1 MAASNYYGFAQG
13 VSSQYRSLKAF
24 LELALYEVLREQ
36 ATAFSLV
43 PHPQVPEQSF
53 GTGPEFRN
61 PMDAGLG
68 RVLREGASRRPEH
81 HSQGPERAL
90 CSLWKPTQDS
100 YSYGLSTATSG
111 YETKQYPPPAA
122 GHQLPATATLCPPG
136 GSGTQGAY
144 GGSGYGQAQP
154 LPQMP
159 TAEAGPPASV
169 ACSSYTYAPASSAQ
183 PMASSVPAL
192 PASSSFSA
200 ASAPY
205 TGPSYPSYDASSY
218 SVASPYYP
226 PLLTP
231 QMQPPPPPPPP
242 PKPVDSSQWGGP
254 GGSPSA
260 SCAHSIAK
268 KLPVPSK
275 LPRPRTGP
283 QPLPL
288 HYCDIC
294 KISCAGPQQT
304 YREHLEGQKHKKKEA
319 AQKMGVQPN
328 GSPRGVQAQLHCDL
342 CAVSCTGAE
351 AYAAHI
357 RGAKHQKVCN
367 EEGRVIRFRCKLCEC
382 SFNDPNARD
391 MHVRGRRHRL
401 QYKKKVNP
409 DLPIA
414 DKPSTRVRK
423 LVEETLRRQRQLT
436 KRRLGELRRWHNE
449 TRRYD
454 LCRRRLEEGL
464 PVPDAHAGRPLPDQH
479 LPALR
484 SRPGAPTAKP
494 LPTRRPESSDDRH
507 VMCKHAAIYPTEE
520 ELLAVQKAV
529 SHAERALKLV
539 SDTLAEED
547 SASPEP
553 EGGDHSS
560 GPSPSAR
567 ILKGVMRVGLLAKGL
582 LLRGDRAVQ
591 LILLCSQKPTHA
603 LQRRVAEQLPLQL
616 PVVTDDKYEVSS
628 DLDAS
633 IVISSCE
640 EPRIQVAV
648 SITSPLMREDPS
660 KDQEGTEVPPPDPGD
675 VLSPEKCLQALA
687 ALRHAKWFQA
697 RASGLQPC
705 VIVIRVF
712 RDLCQRVPTWGALP
726 DWAMELL
733 VEKALSSTKGPL
745 SPGDAVRRVLECVAS
760 GTLLTDGPGLQDPC
774 ERDQMDAL
782 SSMTLQEREDITA
795 SAQHALR
802 MLAFRQIHKIL
813 GIDPLPP
820 PRIRLGARFRK
831 RPQEAGELEAKRR
844 WAPGTQCITKCEHTR
859 PKPGELAFCK
869 GDVVTI
875 LEACENKSWYR
886 AKHHASGQEGLLAA
900 GALREREALSAD
912 PKLSLMPWFH
922 GKISGQEAVQQL
934 QPPED
939 GLFLVRESARHPGDY
954 VLCVSFGSDVIHYR
968 VLHRDGRLTID
979 EEACF
984 CNLMAMVEYYSKDQ
998 GAICTKLVRPKRKQ
1012 GTKSAEEE
1020 LAKAGWL
1027 LNLQHL
1033 TLGAQIGEGEFGAV
1047 LQGEYLGQKVAVK
1060 NIKCDVTAQA
1070 FLDETA
1076 VMTKVQHKNL
1086 VRLLGVIL
1094 HQGLYI
1100 VMEHVSKGNL
1110 VNFLRTRGRALVNT
1124 PQLLQFSLHV
1134 AEGMEY
1140 LESKKL
1146 VHRDL
1151 AARNILVSEDLVA
1164 KVSDFG
1170 LAKAERKGLDSS
1182 RLPVKWTAPEAL
1194 KHGKFSSKSDVWS
1207 FGVLLWEVFSYGR
1220 APYPKMS
1227 LKEVS
1232 EAVEKGYRMEPPE
1245 GCPGSIHALMGSCWE
1260 AEPTRRPPFRKLA
1273 EKLARELRSAG
1284 ASAPN
1289 GGQDTDCPALP
1300 RSQEP

>member
-13 VSSQYRSLKAF
+13 VGSQYRSL
-24 LELALYEVLREQ
+24 R
-36 ATAFSLV
+36 
-43 PHPQVPEQSF
+43 
-53 GTGPEFRN
+53 TGPGSNAVFICGSSV
-61 PMDAGLG
+61 PPPSAFPLPAAGASLSTQPAPGLG
-68 RVLREGASRRPEH
+68 PALIPFPEAAQPPGPGYSGYQP
-81 HSQGPERAL
+81 HSSQDLGYSTQPQEPMPAATTAP
-90 CSLWKPTQDS
+90 SYQDS

-111 YETKQYPPPAA
+111 YENKQYPPSVA
-122 GHQLPATATLCPPG
+122 GQPQLSAVATLCPPG
-136 GSGTQGAY
+136 AQGAY
-144 GGSGYGQAQP
+144 GCGGYGQAQP

-183 PMASSVPAL
+183 PMASSVPTL

-218 SVASPYYP
+218 SVARPYYP
-226 PLLTP
+226 PLLTS
-231 QMQPPPPPPPP
+231 QMQLPPPPPPPQQPPAP
-242 PKPVDSSQWGGP
+242 PKPVESSQWGGP

-260 SCAHSIAK
+260 SCANSITK

-275 LPRPRTGP
+275 LPRPRIGP

-294 KISCAGPQQT
+294 KISCAGPQT

-357 RGAKHQKVCN
+357 RGAKHQKVFKLHTKLGKPIPTIDPAPANPGLAQAPSTSQPASTPVTVTAESTPAASAKPVAPASPSMCAPSRPPPPRRPATSKASRVGPPALPATDCRPLHGKPAPPRSERPGEPSARGGSAEASGSSCEGQPVGPGYVEEVCN
-367 EEGRVIRFRCKLCEC
+367 EEGRVIRFHCKLCEC
-382 SFNDPNARD
+382 SFNDANARD

-454 LCRRRLEEGL
+454 LCRRRLEEGP
-464 PVPDAHAGRPLPDQH
+464 PVPESHSGRPLPDQH

-484 SRPGAPTAKP
+484 SRPGAPAAKP

-553 EGGDHSS
+553 EGGDHSR
-560 GPSPSAR
+560 PSSSAR

-591 LILLCSQKPTHA
+591 LILLCSQKPTRA

-628 DLDAS
+628 DPDAS

-660 KDQEGTEVPPPDPGD
+660 ADREGTEVPPPDPGD
-675 VLSPEKCLQALA
+675 VLNPEKCLQALA

-782 SSMTLQEREDITA
+782 GSMTLQEREDITA

-831 RPQEAGELEAKRR
+831 RPREAGEPEAKGGGDQR
-844 WAPGTQCITKCEHTR
+844 KR
-859 PKPGELAFCK
+859 P
-869 GDVVTI
+869 
-875 LEACENKSWYR
+875 
-886 AKHHASGQEGLLAA
+886 
-900 GALREREALSAD
+900 
-912 PKLSLMPWFH
+912 
-922 GKISGQEAVQQL
+922 
-934 QPPED
+934 
-939 GLFLVRESARHPGDY
+939 
-954 VLCVSFGSDVIHYR
+954 
-968 VLHRDGRLTID
+968 
-979 EEACF
+979 
-984 CNLMAMVEYYSKDQ
+984 
-998 GAICTKLVRPKRKQ
+998 
-1012 GTKSAEEE
+1012 
-1020 LAKAGWL
+1020 
-1027 LNLQHL
+1027 
-1033 TLGAQIGEGEFGAV
+1033 
-1047 LQGEYLGQKVAVK
+1047 
-1060 NIKCDVTAQA
+1060 
-1070 FLDETA
+1070 
-1076 VMTKVQHKNL
+1076 
-1086 VRLLGVIL
+1086 
-1094 HQGLYI
+1094 
-1100 VMEHVSKGNL
+1100 
-1110 VNFLRTRGRALVNT
+1110 
-1124 PQLLQFSLHV
+1124 
-1134 AEGMEY
+1134 
-1140 LESKKL
+1140 
-1146 VHRDL
+1146 
-1151 AARNILVSEDLVA
+1151 
-1164 KVSDFG
+1164 
-1170 LAKAERKGLDSS
+1170 
-1182 RLPVKWTAPEAL
+1182 RLP
-1194 KHGKFSSKSDVWS
+1194 
-1207 FGVLLWEVFSYGR
+1207 
-1220 APYPKMS
+1220 
-1227 LKEVS
+1227 
-1232 EAVEKGYRMEPPE
+1232 
-1245 GCPGSIHALMGSCWE
+1245 
-1260 AEPTRRPPFRKLA
+1260 
-1273 EKLARELRSAG
+1273 
-1284 ASAPN
+1284 N
-1289 GGQDTDCPALP
+1289 GT
-1300 RSQEP
+1300 

>member
-1 MAASNYYGFAQG
+1 
-13 VSSQYRSLKAF
+13 RSL
-24 LELALYEVLREQ
+24 R
-36 ATAFSLV
+36 
-43 PHPQVPEQSF
+43 
-53 GTGPEFRN
+53 TGPGSNVVFIC
-61 PMDAGLG
+61 GSS
-68 RVLREGASRRPEH
+68 V
-81 HSQGPERAL
+81 
-90 CSLWKPTQDS
+90 
-100 YSYGLSTATSG
+100 
-111 YETKQYPPPAA
+111 PPPSAFPLPAA
-122 GHQLPATATLCPPG
+122 GASLSTQPAPGLGPALIPFPEAAQPPG
-136 GSGTQGAY
+136 PGYSGYQPHSGQDLGTQGAY
-144 GGSGYGQAQP
+144 GGGGYSQAQP

-169 ACSSYTYAPASSAQ
+169 VCSSYTYAPASSAQ
-183 PMASSVPAL
+183 PMASSVPTL

-200 ASAPY
+200 ASALY

-218 SVASPYYP
+218 SVARPYYP

-242 PKPVDSSQWGGP
+242 QQPPAPPKPVESSQWGGP

-260 SCAHSIAK
+260 SCANSIAK

-357 RGAKHQKVCN
+357 RGAKHQKVFKLHTKLGKPIPTIDPASANPSLAQAPSTSQPASTPVTVTAESAPAASAKPVAPASPSVCATSRPPPPRRPATSKASRVGPPARPATDCRPLHGKPAPPRSERPGEPSARGGSAEASGSSCEGQPVGPGYVEEVCN
-367 EEGRVIRFRCKLCEC
+367 EEGRVIRFHCKLCEC

-449 TRRYD
+449 T
-454 LCRRRLEEGL
+454 
-464 PVPDAHAGRPLPDQH
+464 
-479 LPALR
+479 
-484 SRPGAPTAKP
+484 
-494 LPTRRPESSDDRH
+494 SSH
-507 VMCKHAAIYPTEE
+507 
-520 ELLAVQKAV
+520 
-529 SHAERALKLV
+529 
-539 SDTLAEED
+539 
-547 SASPEP
+547 
-553 EGGDHSS
+553 
-560 GPSPSAR
+560 PSPSAR

-591 LILLCSQKPTHA
+591 LILLCSQKPTRA

-628 DLDAS
+628 DPDAS

-660 KDQEGTEVPPPDPGD
+660 ADREGTEVPPPDPGD

-745 SPGDAVRRVLECVAS
+745 SPGDAMRRVLECVAS

-774 ERDQMDAL
+774 ERDQIDAL
-782 SSMTLQEREDITA
+782 GSMTLQEREDITA
-795 SAQHALR
+795 SAQ
-802 MLAFRQIHKIL
+802 
-813 GIDPLPP
+813 
-820 PRIRLGARFRK
+820 
-831 RPQEAGELEAKRR
+831 RR

-954 VLCVSFGSDVIHYR
+954 VLCVSFGRDVIHYR
-968 VLHRDGRLTID
+968 VLHRDGHLTID
-979 EEACF
+979 EEVCF
-984 CNLMAMVEYYSKDQ
+984 CNLMDMVEYYSKDQ

-1076 VMTKVQHKNL
+1076 VMTKMQHKNL

-1289 GGQDTDCPALP
+1289 GGQDTDGPALP

>member
-1 MAASNYYGFAQG
+1 MPPIVAW
-13 VSSQYRSLKAF
+13 VSKLPA
-24 LELALYEVLREQ
+24 
-36 ATAFSLV
+36 
-43 PHPQVPEQSF
+43 P
-53 GTGPEFRN
+53 
-61 PMDAGLG
+61 GLG
-68 RVLREGASRRPEH
+68 PALIPFPEAAPPPGPGYSGYQP
-81 HSQGPERAL
+81 HSGQDLGYSTQPQE
-90 CSLWKPTQDS
+90 PTPAATTAPSYQDS

-111 YETKQYPPPAA
+111 YESKQYPPPAA

-136 GSGTQGAY
+136 TQGAY
-144 GGSGYGQAQP
+144 GGGGYGQAQP

-169 ACSSYTYAPASSAQ
+169 ACSSYTYAPTSSAQ
-183 PMASSVPAL
+183 PMASSIPTL

-218 SVASPYYP
+218 SVAGPYYP

-254 GGSPSA
+254 VGNPSA
-260 SCAHSIAK
+260 SCTNSVAK

-294 KISCAGPQQT
+294 KISCAGPQT

-328 GSPRGVQAQLHCDL
+328 GSPRGVQAQLRCDL

-357 RGAKHQKVCN
+357 RGAKHQKVGPCMERLGRPLPSLQEALGTESAPAASAKPAAPASPSVCAPSRPPPPRRPATSKAPRVGPPALPATDCRAPHGKPATPRSERPGEPSARGGSTEASGSSCEGQPVGPGYVEEVCN
-367 EEGRVIRFRCKLCEC
+367 EEGRVIRFHCKLCEC

-454 LCRRRLEEGL
+454 LCRRRLEEGP
-464 PVPDAHAGRPLPDQH
+464 PVPDAHSGRPLPDQH

-553 EGGDHSS
+553 EGGDHSR
-560 GPSPSAR
+560 PSPSAR

-591 LILLCSQKPTHA
+591 LILLCSQKPTRA

-628 DLDAS
+628 DPDAS

-660 KDQEGTEVPPPDPGD
+660 ADRGTEVPPPDPGD

-782 SSMTLQEREDITA
+782 GSMTLQEREDITA

-831 RPQEAGELEAKRR
+831 RPREASELEAK
-844 WAPGTQCITKCEHTR
+844 G
-859 PKPGELAFCK
+859 
-869 GDVVTI
+869 
-875 LEACENKSWYR
+875 
-886 AKHHASGQEGLLAA
+886 
-900 GALREREALSAD
+900 
-912 PKLSLMPWFH
+912 
-922 GKISGQEAVQQL
+922 
-934 QPPED
+934 
-939 GLFLVRESARHPGDY
+939 
-954 VLCVSFGSDVIHYR
+954 GSDQR
-968 VLHRDGRLTID
+968 
-979 EEACF
+979 
-984 CNLMAMVEYYSKDQ
+984 K
-998 GAICTKLVRPKRKQ
+998 RP
-1012 GTKSAEEE
+1012 
-1020 LAKAGWL
+1020 
-1027 LNLQHL
+1027 
-1033 TLGAQIGEGEFGAV
+1033 
-1047 LQGEYLGQKVAVK
+1047 
-1060 NIKCDVTAQA
+1060 
-1070 FLDETA
+1070 
-1076 VMTKVQHKNL
+1076 
-1086 VRLLGVIL
+1086 
-1094 HQGLYI
+1094 
-1100 VMEHVSKGNL
+1100 
-1110 VNFLRTRGRALVNT
+1110 
-1124 PQLLQFSLHV
+1124 
-1134 AEGMEY
+1134 
-1140 LESKKL
+1140 
-1146 VHRDL
+1146 
-1151 AARNILVSEDLVA
+1151 
-1164 KVSDFG
+1164 
-1170 LAKAERKGLDSS
+1170 
-1182 RLPVKWTAPEAL
+1182 RLP
-1194 KHGKFSSKSDVWS
+1194 
-1207 FGVLLWEVFSYGR
+1207 
-1220 APYPKMS
+1220 
-1227 LKEVS
+1227 
-1232 EAVEKGYRMEPPE
+1232 
-1245 GCPGSIHALMGSCWE
+1245 
-1260 AEPTRRPPFRKLA
+1260 
-1273 EKLARELRSAG
+1273 
-1284 ASAPN
+1284 N
-1289 GGQDTDCPALP
+1289 GT
-1300 RSQEP
+1300 

>member
-13 VSSQYRSLKAF
+13 VGSQYRSL
-24 LELALYEVLREQ
+24 R
-36 ATAFSLV
+36 
-43 PHPQVPEQSF
+43 
-53 GTGPEFRN
+53 TGPGSNAVFICGSSV
-61 PMDAGLG
+61 PPPSAFPLPAAGASLSTQPAPGLG
-68 RVLREGASRRPEH
+68 PALIPFPEAAQPPGPGYSGYQP
-81 HSQGPERAL
+81 HSSQDLGYSTQPQEPMPAATTAP
-90 CSLWKPTQDS
+90 SYQDS

-111 YETKQYPPPAA
+111 YENKQYPPSVA
-122 GHQLPATATLCPPG
+122 GQPQLSAVATLCPP
-136 GSGTQGAY
+136 
-144 GGSGYGQAQP
+144 
-154 LPQMP
+154 
-159 TAEAGPPASV
+159 
-169 ACSSYTYAPASSAQ
+169 
-183 PMASSVPAL
+183 
-192 PASSSFSA
+192 
-200 ASAPY
+200 
-205 TGPSYPSYDASSY
+205 GPSYPSYDASSY
-218 SVASPYYP
+218 SVARPYYP
-226 PLLTP
+226 PLLTS
-231 QMQPPPPPPPP
+231 QMQLPPPPPPPQQPPAP
-242 PKPVDSSQWGGP
+242 PKPVESSQWGGP

-260 SCAHSIAK
+260 SCANSITK

-275 LPRPRTGP
+275 LPRPRIGP

-294 KISCAGPQQT
+294 KISCAGPQT

-357 RGAKHQKVCN
+357 RGAKHQKVFKLHTKLGKPIPTIDPAPANPGLAQAPSTSQPASTPVTVTAESTPAASAKPVAPASPSMCAPSRPPPPRRPATSKASRVGPPALPATDCRPLHGKPAPPRSERPGEPSARGGSAEASGSSCEGQPVGPGYVEEVCN
-367 EEGRVIRFRCKLCEC
+367 EEGRVIRFHCKLCEC
-382 SFNDPNARD
+382 SFNDANARD

-449 TRRYD
+449 TRCSLAALHGGRAPPGLPRAPVGPPHSPAAAQGPESLSSCRRYD
-454 LCRRRLEEGL
+454 LCRRRLEEGP
-464 PVPDAHAGRPLPDQH
+464 PVPESHSGRPLPDQH

-484 SRPGAPTAKP
+484 SRPGAPAAKP

-553 EGGDHSS
+553 EGGDHSR
-560 GPSPSAR
+560 PSSSAR

-591 LILLCSQKPTHA
+591 LILLCSQKPTRA

-628 DLDAS
+628 DPDAS

-660 KDQEGTEVPPPDPGD
+660 ADREGTEVPPPDPGD
-675 VLSPEKCLQALA
+675 VLNPEKCLQALA

-782 SSMTLQEREDITA
+782 GSMTLQEREDITA

-831 RPQEAGELEAKRR
+831 RPREAGEPEAKGGGDQR
-844 WAPGTQCITKCEHTR
+844 KR
-859 PKPGELAFCK
+859 P
-869 GDVVTI
+869 
-875 LEACENKSWYR
+875 
-886 AKHHASGQEGLLAA
+886 
-900 GALREREALSAD
+900 
-912 PKLSLMPWFH
+912 
-922 GKISGQEAVQQL
+922 
-934 QPPED
+934 
-939 GLFLVRESARHPGDY
+939 
-954 VLCVSFGSDVIHYR
+954 
-968 VLHRDGRLTID
+968 
-979 EEACF
+979 
-984 CNLMAMVEYYSKDQ
+984 
-998 GAICTKLVRPKRKQ
+998 
-1012 GTKSAEEE
+1012 
-1020 LAKAGWL
+1020 
-1027 LNLQHL
+1027 
-1033 TLGAQIGEGEFGAV
+1033 
-1047 LQGEYLGQKVAVK
+1047 
-1060 NIKCDVTAQA
+1060 
-1070 FLDETA
+1070 
-1076 VMTKVQHKNL
+1076 
-1086 VRLLGVIL
+1086 
-1094 HQGLYI
+1094 
-1100 VMEHVSKGNL
+1100 
-1110 VNFLRTRGRALVNT
+1110 
-1124 PQLLQFSLHV
+1124 
-1134 AEGMEY
+1134 
-1140 LESKKL
+1140 
-1146 VHRDL
+1146 
-1151 AARNILVSEDLVA
+1151 
-1164 KVSDFG
+1164 
-1170 LAKAERKGLDSS
+1170 
-1182 RLPVKWTAPEAL
+1182 RLP
-1194 KHGKFSSKSDVWS
+1194 
-1207 FGVLLWEVFSYGR
+1207 
-1220 APYPKMS
+1220 
-1227 LKEVS
+1227 
-1232 EAVEKGYRMEPPE
+1232 
-1245 GCPGSIHALMGSCWE
+1245 
-1260 AEPTRRPPFRKLA
+1260 
-1273 EKLARELRSAG
+1273 
-1284 ASAPN
+1284 N
-1289 GGQDTDCPALP
+1289 GT
-1300 RSQEP
+1300 

>member
-13 VSSQYRSLKAF
+13 VGSQYRSL
-24 LELALYEVLREQ
+24 R
-36 ATAFSLV
+36 
-43 PHPQVPEQSF
+43 
-53 GTGPEFRN
+53 TGPGSNAVFICGSSV
-61 PMDAGLG
+61 PPPSAFPLPAAGASLSTQPAPGLG
-68 RVLREGASRRPEH
+68 PALIPFPEAAQPPGPGYSGYQP
-81 HSQGPERAL
+81 HSSQDLGYSTQPQEPMPAATTAP
-90 CSLWKPTQDS
+90 SYQDS

-111 YETKQYPPPAA
+111 YENKQYPPSVA
-122 GHQLPATATLCPPG
+122 GQPQLSAVATLCPP
-136 GSGTQGAY
+136 
-144 GGSGYGQAQP
+144 
-154 LPQMP
+154 
-159 TAEAGPPASV
+159 
-169 ACSSYTYAPASSAQ
+169 
-183 PMASSVPAL
+183 
-192 PASSSFSA
+192 
-200 ASAPY
+200 
-205 TGPSYPSYDASSY
+205 GPSYPSYDASSY
-218 SVASPYYP
+218 SVARPYYP
-226 PLLTP
+226 PLLTS
-231 QMQPPPPPPPP
+231 QMQLPPPPPPPQQPPAP
-242 PKPVDSSQWGGP
+242 PKPVESSQWGGP

-260 SCAHSIAK
+260 SCANSITK

-275 LPRPRTGP
+275 LPRPRIGP

-294 KISCAGPQQT
+294 KISCAGPQT

-357 RGAKHQKVCN
+357 RGAKHQKVFKLHTKLGKPIPTIDPAPANPGLAQAPSTSQPASTPVTVTAESTPAASAKPVAPASPSMCAPSRPPPPRRPATSKASRVGPPALPATDCRPLHGKPAPPRSERPGEPSARGGSAEASGSSCEGQPVGPGYVEEVCN
-367 EEGRVIRFRCKLCEC
+367 EEGRVIRFHCKLCEC
-382 SFNDPNARD
+382 SFNDANARD

-454 LCRRRLEEGL
+454 LCRRRLEEGP
-464 PVPDAHAGRPLPDQH
+464 PVPESHSGRPLPDQH

-484 SRPGAPTAKP
+484 SRPGAPAAKP

-560 GPSPSAR
+560 RPSSSAR

-591 LILLCSQKPTHA
+591 LILLCSQKPTRA

-628 DLDAS
+628 DPDAS

-660 KDQEGTEVPPPDPGD
+660 ADREGTEVPPPDPGD
-675 VLSPEKCLQALA
+675 VLNPEKCLQALA

-782 SSMTLQEREDITA
+782 GSMTLQEREDITA

-831 RPQEAGELEAKRR
+831 RPREAGEPEAKGGGDQR
-844 WAPGTQCITKCEHTR
+844 KR
-859 PKPGELAFCK
+859 P
-869 GDVVTI
+869 
-875 LEACENKSWYR
+875 
-886 AKHHASGQEGLLAA
+886 
-900 GALREREALSAD
+900 
-912 PKLSLMPWFH
+912 
-922 GKISGQEAVQQL
+922 
-934 QPPED
+934 
-939 GLFLVRESARHPGDY
+939 
-954 VLCVSFGSDVIHYR
+954 
-968 VLHRDGRLTID
+968 
-979 EEACF
+979 
-984 CNLMAMVEYYSKDQ
+984 
-998 GAICTKLVRPKRKQ
+998 
-1012 GTKSAEEE
+1012 
-1020 LAKAGWL
+1020 
-1027 LNLQHL
+1027 
-1033 TLGAQIGEGEFGAV
+1033 
-1047 LQGEYLGQKVAVK
+1047 
-1060 NIKCDVTAQA
+1060 
-1070 FLDETA
+1070 
-1076 VMTKVQHKNL
+1076 
-1086 VRLLGVIL
+1086 
-1094 HQGLYI
+1094 
-1100 VMEHVSKGNL
+1100 
-1110 VNFLRTRGRALVNT
+1110 
-1124 PQLLQFSLHV
+1124 
-1134 AEGMEY
+1134 
-1140 LESKKL
+1140 
-1146 VHRDL
+1146 
-1151 AARNILVSEDLVA
+1151 
-1164 KVSDFG
+1164 
-1170 LAKAERKGLDSS
+1170 
-1182 RLPVKWTAPEAL
+1182 RLP
-1194 KHGKFSSKSDVWS
+1194 
-1207 FGVLLWEVFSYGR
+1207 
-1220 APYPKMS
+1220 
-1227 LKEVS
+1227 
-1232 EAVEKGYRMEPPE
+1232 
-1245 GCPGSIHALMGSCWE
+1245 
-1260 AEPTRRPPFRKLA
+1260 
-1273 EKLARELRSAG
+1273 
-1284 ASAPN
+1284 N
-1289 GGQDTDCPALP
+1289 GT
-1300 RSQEP
+1300 

>member
-13 VSSQYRSLKAF
+13 VSSQYSVPPPSAFPLPAAGASLSTQPA
-24 LELALYEVLREQ
+24 
-36 ATAFSLV
+36 
-43 PHPQVPEQSF
+43 P
-53 GTGPEFRN
+53 
-61 PMDAGLG
+61 GLG
-68 RVLREGASRRPEH
+68 PALIPFPEAAQPPGPGYSGYQP
-81 HSQGPERAL
+81 HSSQDLGYSTQPQEPMPAATTAP
-90 CSLWKPTQDS
+90 SYQDS

-111 YETKQYPPPAA
+111 YESKQYPPPAA
-122 GHQLPATATLCPPG
+122 GHQFPATATLCPPG
-136 GSGTQGAY
+136 TQGAY
-144 GGSGYGQAQP
+144 GGGGYGQAQP

-159 TAEAGPPASV
+159 TTEAGPPASV
-169 ACSSYTYAPASSAQ
+169 ACSSYTYAPASSTQ
-183 PMASSVPAL
+183 PMASSVPTL
-192 PASSSFSA
+192 PASSSFSV

-260 SCAHSIAK
+260 SCANSIAK

-294 KISCAGPQQT
+294 KISCAGPQT

-328 GSPRGVQAQLHCDL
+328 GSPRGVQAQLRCDL

-357 RGAKHQKVCN
+357 RGAKHQKVFKLHTKLGKPIPTIDPAPATESTPAASAKPAAPASPSVCAPSRPPPPRRPATSKASRVGPPALPETDCRAPHGKPATPRSERPREPSTRGGSTEASGSSCEGQPVGPGYVEEVCN
-367 EEGRVIRFRCKLCEC
+367 EEGRVIRFHCKLCEC

-449 TRRYD
+449 TRFSLGALRGPPCSTSPWALSL
-454 LCRRRLEEGL
+454 LCLALQPPLASRTSQAPRAPMAPECPGPLSL
-464 PVPDAHAGRPLPDQH
+464 PVTRHTH
-479 LPALR
+479 LSPQ
-484 SRPGAPTAKP
+484 
-494 LPTRRPESSDDRH
+494 PTRRPESSDDRH

-553 EGGDHSS
+553 EGGDHSH
-560 GPSPSAR
+560 PSPSAR

-628 DLDAS
+628 DPDAS

-640 EPRIQVAV
+640 EPRIQVSV

-660 KDQEGTEVPPPDPGD
+660 KDRGTEAALPDPGD

-831 RPQEAGELEAKRR
+831 RPREAGELEAK
-844 WAPGTQCITKCEHTR
+844 G
-859 PKPGELAFCK
+859 
-869 GDVVTI
+869 
-875 LEACENKSWYR
+875 
-886 AKHHASGQEGLLAA
+886 
-900 GALREREALSAD
+900 
-912 PKLSLMPWFH
+912 
-922 GKISGQEAVQQL
+922 
-934 QPPED
+934 
-939 GLFLVRESARHPGDY
+939 
-954 VLCVSFGSDVIHYR
+954 GSDQR
-968 VLHRDGRLTID
+968 
-979 EEACF
+979 
-984 CNLMAMVEYYSKDQ
+984 K
-998 GAICTKLVRPKRKQ
+998 RP
-1012 GTKSAEEE
+1012 
-1020 LAKAGWL
+1020 
-1027 LNLQHL
+1027 
-1033 TLGAQIGEGEFGAV
+1033 
-1047 LQGEYLGQKVAVK
+1047 
-1060 NIKCDVTAQA
+1060 
-1070 FLDETA
+1070 
-1076 VMTKVQHKNL
+1076 
-1086 VRLLGVIL
+1086 
-1094 HQGLYI
+1094 
-1100 VMEHVSKGNL
+1100 
-1110 VNFLRTRGRALVNT
+1110 
-1124 PQLLQFSLHV
+1124 
-1134 AEGMEY
+1134 
-1140 LESKKL
+1140 
-1146 VHRDL
+1146 
-1151 AARNILVSEDLVA
+1151 
-1164 KVSDFG
+1164 
-1170 LAKAERKGLDSS
+1170 
-1182 RLPVKWTAPEAL
+1182 RLP
-1194 KHGKFSSKSDVWS
+1194 
-1207 FGVLLWEVFSYGR
+1207 
-1220 APYPKMS
+1220 
-1227 LKEVS
+1227 
-1232 EAVEKGYRMEPPE
+1232 
-1245 GCPGSIHALMGSCWE
+1245 
-1260 AEPTRRPPFRKLA
+1260 
-1273 EKLARELRSAG
+1273 
-1284 ASAPN
+1284 N
-1289 GGQDTDCPALP
+1289 GT
-1300 RSQEP
+1300 